1 MAIVPDRFRPYFA
14 ALLCLLV
21 TGLGQLYL
29 RRWLRAFG
37 WFALAFGISLAFVPE
52 TAATDVLSGEPVDPF
67 ALLPGALVGF
77 ASAIDAFIL
86 ARREVAAEPDSA
98 RAGGTGPADA
108 TEVAPMTG
116 EAPPVAG
123 DAEPLEATADQKI
136 DCPACGKPV
145 DPDLGFCHWCT
156 TEFATG
162 GTEDANNAN

>member
-14 ALLCLLV
+14 GLLGMLV

-29 RRWLRAFG
+29 RRWLRALA
-37 WFALAFGISLAFVPE
+37 WFALAFGVSLAFVPE
-52 TAATDVLSGEPVDPF
+52 SAAANVLSGEAVDPF
-67 ALLPGALVGF
+67 ALLPGALVGA

-86 ARREVAAEPDSA
+86 ARREVARKTDGPRAE
-98 RAGGTGPADA
+98 GTGPVEA

-123 DAEPLEATADQKI
+123 DAETLEATADQKI

-156 TEFATG
+156 TEFASG